1 MNLDNKVVGFI
12 GGGNM
17 AKAIVSGLLQNNLVK
32 STQVI
37 ISSPSELTLQYWK
50 NLNIK
55 AVLSNSE
62 VINKADIII
71 LAFKPHQLESA
82 LKNLDLE
89 ESENKLF
96 VSILA
101 GITSQDI
108 YDKLIANSIKKPRVI
123 RVMPNTPVTVC
134 EGCSAISPH
143 SSALKE
149 DINVIEKIFSS
160 VGITEVVI
168 ENYMSALTGLIGSG
182 PAYIY
187 TLIEAL
193 SDGAVKQGV
202 PRQIATSFAAQ
213 TVLGSAKM
221 VLSTK
226 KHPGQLK
233 DEVCS
238 AGGTTIHGI
247 HALEKC
253 GVRAALMNAVEA
265 AAQRAD
271 EIGKKSKK

>member
-1 MNLDNKVVGFI
+1 M
-12 GGGNM
+12 
-17 AKAIVSGLLQNNLVK
+17 
-32 STQVI
+32 
-37 ISSPSELTLQYWK
+37 
-50 NLNIK
+50 
-55 AVLSNSE
+55 
-62 VINKADIII
+62 
-71 LAFKPHQLESA
+71 
-82 LKNLDLE
+82 
-89 ESENKLF
+89 
-96 VSILA
+96 
-101 GITSQDI
+101 
-108 YDKLIANSIKKPRVI
+108 
-123 RVMPNTPVTVC
+123 
-134 EGCSAISPH
+134 
-143 SSALKE
+143 
-149 DINVIEKIFSS
+149 
-160 VGITEVVI
+160 
-168 ENYMSALTGLIGSG
+168 
-182 PAYIY
+182 
-187 TLIEAL
+187 IEAL

-202 PRQIATSFAAQ
+202 PRQIATTFAAQ